1 LEASISKYAA
11 DYSNT
16 IWTPAYAIF
25 GVKTGFTPPGGHW
38 EVFFETDNLQDVK
51 YASITAPVAN
61 ARGVD
66 TAVYIPGVG
75 RNFSGGFSYSY

>member
-1 LEASISKYAA
+1 MTPVRALFHIVDRTAWQAAAASGEYRPDSL
-11 DYSNT
+11 SSE
-16 IWTPAYAIF
+16 
-25 GVKTGFTPPGGHW
+25 GFVHCSFA
-38 EVFFETDNLQDVK
+38 EQV
-51 YASITAPVAN
+51 APVAN